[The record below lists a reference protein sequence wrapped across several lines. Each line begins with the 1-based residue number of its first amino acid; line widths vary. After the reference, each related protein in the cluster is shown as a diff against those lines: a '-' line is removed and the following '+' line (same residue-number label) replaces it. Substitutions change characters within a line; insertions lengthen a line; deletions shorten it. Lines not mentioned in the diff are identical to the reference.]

1 MQRAIGL
8 SAAGMCACRNCLLPG
23 AGFAWHNARM
33 PLDYDIANKLFRV
46 KPGRPFQLADHD
58 PAWAGDEEVPVKR
71 RKDRAK
77 EILKESRAELTAT
90 QELLY
95 AADTWS
101 VLVIFQAMDAAGK
114 DGAIKHVMSG
124 VNPQG
129 VEVTS
134 FKHPSAEELDHTF
147 LWRCMKQLPER
158 GRIGIFNRS
167 YYEEVLIV
175 RVHPRLLSAQ
185 RIPGIEPCE
194 QTWHD
199 RFDDINAFER
209 HLARNGTAIVKFFLN
224 ISRDEQRQRFLDR
237 IDEPDKH
244 WKFSA
249 SDLAERGHWD
259 AYMEA
264 YEEAIRET
272 STDHAPWYVI
282 PADKK
287 WVSRAAVGAV
297 LAGTIRKLDLEWPV
311 VDAAKRDQIAAA
323 RKVLEP
329 EG

>member
-1 MQRAIGL
+1 
-8 SAAGMCACRNCLLPG
+8 
-23 AGFAWHNARM
+23 M
-33 PLDYDIANKLFRV
+33 PFDYSLADRLFRV
-46 KPGRPFQLADHD
+46 KPGKNFRLADHD
-58 PAWAGDEEVPVKR
+58 PAWAGDEEIPEAKR
-71 RKDRAK
+71 KAWSK
-77 EILKESRAELTAT
+77 EILEESRAELTT
-90 QELLY
+90 SQELLY

-101 VLVIFQAMDAAGK
+101 MLVIFQAMDAAGK

-175 RVHPRLLSAQ
+175 RVHPHLLSAQ
-185 RIPGIEPCE
+185 RIPNVAPGK
-194 QTWHD
+194 QTWED

-224 ISRDEQRQRFLDR
+224 ISRKEQRKRFLDR

-249 SDLAERGHWD
+249 SDIAEREHWD
-259 AYMEA
+259 DYMEA
-264 YEEAIRET
+264 YQAAIAAT

-282 PADKK
+282 PADRK
-287 WVSRAAVGAV
+287 WVSRAAVAAV
-297 LAGTIRKLDLEWPV
+297 LAGTIRSLGLEWPA
-311 VDAAKRDQIAAA
+311 VDDAKRHQIADA
-323 RKVLEP
+323 RHRLAE
-329 EG
+329 E

>member
-1 MQRAIGL
+1 
-8 SAAGMCACRNCLLPG
+8 
-23 AGFAWHNARM
+23 M
-33 PLDYDIANKLFRV
+33 PFDYSLADRLFRV
-46 KPGRPFQLADHD
+46 KQGKKFRLADYD
-58 PAWAGDEEVPVKR
+58 PAWAGDEEIPEAKR
-71 RKDRAK
+71 KAWSK
-77 EILKESRAELTAT
+77 QILKESREQLATT

-95 AADTWS
+95 AADSWS
-101 VLVIFQAMDAAGK
+101 MLVIFQAMDAAGK

-175 RVHPRLLSAQ
+175 RVHPHLLSAQ
-185 RIPGIEPCE
+185 RIPNVVPDRK
-194 QTWHD
+194 TWED

-224 ISRDEQRQRFLDR
+224 ISRKEQRKRFLDR

-249 SDLAERGHWD
+249 SDVAERQHWD
-259 AYMEA
+259 DYMQA
-264 YEEAIRET
+264 YEAAIAAT

-282 PADKK
+282 PADRK
-287 WVSRAAVGAV
+287 WVSRAAVAAV
-297 LAGTIRKLDLEWPV
+297 LAGTIQSLGLEWPAV
-311 VDAAKRDQIAAA
+311 GDAKQQQIADARRRLAA
-323 RKVLEP
+323 E
-329 EG
+329 